1 MNEKKNDVKKKK
13 KKKRSG
19 NWIGYCPTRSRY
31 NQLYRNIAVM
41 GVQFG
46 WGACHDTIGCIVTGG
61 GLTSWWIVSRYTVLY
76 RDKDE
81 GLAAGGL
88 CRDTVFV
95 S

>member
-1 MNEKKNDVKKKK
+1 MGKKNSVKKKK
-13 KKKRSG
+13 KKRCRLLL
-19 NWIGYCPTRSRY
+19 GYCPTRSRY
-31 NQLYRNIAVM
+31 NQLYRDIAVM

-76 RDKDE
+76 RDRGE
-81 GLAAGGL
+81 GLAAGEL
-88 CRDTVFV
+88 CHDTVFV